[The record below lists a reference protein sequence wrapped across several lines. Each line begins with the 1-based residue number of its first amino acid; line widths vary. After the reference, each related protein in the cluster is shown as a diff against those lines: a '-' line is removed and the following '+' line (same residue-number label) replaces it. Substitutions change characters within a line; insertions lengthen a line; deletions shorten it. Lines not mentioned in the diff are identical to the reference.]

1 MARSTKCSV
10 WFLRRELFLASS
22 GVGSA
27 GVDGFRRAC
36 HGPGEWSE
44 SSPEFLHGGCHRQW
58 NPSSCDG
65 LGSLQRNEKTWRY
78 AASNDATCTDNGSR
92 PDSQSLSSA
101 AYQNTVRS
109 YKGMFL
115 DDHASGSAGVG
126 DDAGSEA
133 DLNSFLDL
141 DTLGVLVVDVDVV
154 ANEDTVANLYSAPS
168 VERGANVR

>member
-1 MARSTKCSV
+1 
-10 WFLRRELFLASS
+10 
-22 GVGSA
+22 
-27 GVDGFRRAC
+27 
-36 HGPGEWSE
+36 
-44 SSPEFLHGGCHRQW
+44 
-58 NPSSCDG
+58 
-65 LGSLQRNEKTWRY
+65 
-78 AASNDATCTDNGSR
+78 
-92 PDSQSLSSA
+92 
-101 AYQNTVRS
+101 
-109 YKGMFL
+109 MFL